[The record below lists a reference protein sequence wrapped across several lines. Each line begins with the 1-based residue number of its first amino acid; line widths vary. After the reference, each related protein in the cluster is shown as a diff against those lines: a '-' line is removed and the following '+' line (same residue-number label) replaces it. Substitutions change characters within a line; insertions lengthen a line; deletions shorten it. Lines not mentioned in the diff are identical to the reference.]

1 MKTKGYLVKFCLLVF
16 LLSLNL
22 PVLAKSS
29 KADSPLFS
37 SDNKLQIRIFG
48 NLNKIIKV
56 RKKKENRVYFPAKIS
71 YKKGDGTEVT
81 VDMLMATRGI
91 FRLNPRVCNFPPLM
105 IKFNKQDVKGT
116 LFKGIKKIKLVTHC
130 QNKKKI
136 YQQYLYR
143 EYLVYKLYNI
153 FTDESYRVRLARIT
167 YEFTGKK
174 GKKITKDGFF
184 IEPNNMLADR
194 NGAKYFKIEEGKGFA
209 MNSDQGSFLSV
220 FQFMIG
226 NTDWAFTGDHN
237 VKRLK
242 PKTGACIAVPY
253 DFDYSGIVNT
263 HYSVPMEKVFSTS
276 TKTRF
281 FQGFCQPLGK
291 FQLIF
296 SRFYKHKPEIYALYK
311 NFPLVSN
318 KYKKKTLQFLDKF
331 YKIISTPR
339 LVKQYI
345 LDNCVQ
351 KPGKR

>member
-1 MKTKGYLVKFCLLVF
+1 MKTKGYLVTFCLLVLF
-16 LLSLNL
+16 FSRV
-22 PVLAKSS
+22 PPAFAKKSEP
-29 KADSPLFS
+29 DCPLFQ
-37 SDNKLQIRIFG
+37 SDKKLAIKIYG
-48 NLNKIIKV
+48 NLSKIIKV

-71 YKKGDGTEVT
+71 YKKEDGTT
-81 VDMLMATRGI
+81 VNIDILLATRGI
-91 FRLNPRVCNFPPLM
+91 FRLNVRVCNFPPLM
-105 IKFNKQDVKGT
+105 VKFNKQDVKNT
-116 LFKGIKKIKLVTHC
+116 IFRGIKKLKLVTHC
-130 QNKKKI
+130 QNKKQI
-136 YQQYLYR
+136 YQRYLYR

-153 FTDESYRVRLARIT
+153 FTKASYRVRLAHIT
-167 YEFTGKK
+167 YEFTGKN
-174 GKKITKDGFF
+174 KKIVKDGFF
-184 IEPNNMLADR
+184 IEPNNILAAR
-194 NGAKYFKIEEGKGFA
+194 NDAKYFKIEDGKGFA
-209 MNSDQGSFLSV
+209 MNSDQCSFLSV

-226 NTDWAFTGDHN
+226 NTDWSFTGDHN

-242 PKTGACIAVPY
+242 PESGACIAVPY

-296 SRFYKHKPEIYALYK
+296 SRFFKHKPEIYALYK
-311 NFPLVSN
+311 NSTLVSK
-318 KYKKKTLQFLDKF
+318 KYKKKTLEFLDKF

-345 LDNCVQ
+345 LDNCVK